1 MRGIEPAQQIL
12 HVSVSVLV
20 ALAERSVPNQPS
32 VRNKVNDA
40 INNIRRDPPGHLRVY
55 LLKSTGTLEEDVVFD
70 HRERGSATFA
80 VVLPCV
86 VEVEGRSMIDK
97 PESSV
102 PDKHVCVARRT
113 VDVGH
118 VRVEPDDRRGEL
130 RVGPVSNRI
139 KRYGTGQIVEGEIET
154 STRPDQRLYL
164 WIGLSPG
171 KFRVEFNE
179 DNLRHRQ
186 SYGAGD
192 SPRHKLSDECFGPLT
207 CAAELE
213 HIHAIIIGFDDSWQR
228 SALAQWGD
236 IPCSHDCSQAHHLS
250 S

>member
-1 MRGIEPAQQIL
+1 MRGVEPAQQIL
-12 HVSVSVLV
+12 HVSVPVLV
-20 ALAERSVPNQPS
+20 ALAKRSVPNQPS
-32 VRNKVNDA
+32 VRNKVHYA

-55 LLKSTGTLEEDVVFD
+55 LLESTGKLEEDVVFD
-70 HRERGSATFA
+70 HRERGSATFE

-86 VEVEGRSMIDK
+86 VEVKGRTMIDK

-171 KFRVEFNE
+171 EFRVERSE
-179 DNLRHRQ
+179 EHTSELQSLRH
-186 SYGAGD
+186 
-192 SPRHKLSDECFGPLT
+192 LVC
-207 CAAELE
+207 
-213 HIHAIIIGFDDSWQR
+213 
-228 SALAQWGD
+228 
-236 IPCSHDCSQAHHLS
+236 
-250 S
+250 